1 MLRATNTGITS
12 AIDHRGRV
20 GRELPWFSE
29 GILEVEVTGRAGT
42 TPYLR
47 FGDALPLAVAALVLA
62 VAARAGRHRR
72 RS

>member
-20 GRELPWFSE
+20 VAELPWFTE
-29 GILEVEVTGRAGT
+29 GILETAVTGRTGV

-47 FGDALPLAVAALVLA
+47 FGDALPLAASALALGAA
-62 VAARAGRHRR
+62 AAIGRR
-72 RS
+72 RPS